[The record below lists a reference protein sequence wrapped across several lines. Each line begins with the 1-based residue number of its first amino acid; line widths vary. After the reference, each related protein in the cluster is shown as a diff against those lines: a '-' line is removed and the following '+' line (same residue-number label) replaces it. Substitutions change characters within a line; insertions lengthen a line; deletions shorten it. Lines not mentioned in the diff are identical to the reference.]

1 MDILSYYSFFP
12 ACAAIIILVII
23 TVKFTLSKK
32 NFLNEKPYFYSIPLF
47 LTILLLVSSYI
58 IFRAILAEYYF
69 NKSLTSEPVKDIYEY
84 QRLSIIT
91 NPYIEKYRLRFSQ
104 TNLLIANS
112 LLDKSKDPSPQD
124 RQTATK
130 AIQAAI
136 EEAKAGVKLNDQK
149 AANWANLAEIYKHL
163 LNIAEN
169 ADSWAISSYQRAI
182 VLDPKNAKYHLELGG
197 IYYLLENYDQASR
210 FLQQATA
217 LKPDWPN
224 AHYNLAW
231 AYYQKG
237 NYKKAISTMQTV
249 ISLLST
255 QKDSGQ
261 LVKARK
267 DLEIFKKNSSAS
279 P

>member
-182 VLDPKNAKYHLELGG
+182 VLDPQNANYRLELGG
-197 IYYLLENYDQASR
+197 VYYLLKKYDDAVRS
-210 FLQQATA
+210 FEEVIK

-224 AHYNLAW
+224 AYYNLAW
-231 AYYQKG
+231 TFYQKG
-237 NYKKAISTMQTV
+237 QIDKAISNMQTT
-249 ISLLST
+249 ISLLAK
-255 QKDSGQ
+255 QGNDAEFK
-261 LVKARK
+261 KANG
-267 DLEIFKKNSSAS
+267 DLEHFNSLN
-279 P
+279 